1 MPSSPPDN
9 VATAGRHVAVGVPV
23 PGLGL
28 LTYRSAGLA
37 PRKGARVRVPLG
49 NRTVIGCVADPD
61 VPHLASAELKDIIEV
76 IDDAPFLPAS
86 VVDLALFV
94 GEYYA
99 AGPGAALALAMP
111 VAARSGARE
120 AFRKVRVVELA
131 RETGGQDGPP
141 APRGRQ
147 QQALMTLLKDRGEAV
162 GTKELAGA
170 GFGAGTIAALVKG
183 GHARTRDV
191 VSPRDPFAVVAGQD
205 RDRWTLRRE
214 AAEPELTLEQADAYR
229 RLEEAAASRQ
239 FRTIL
244 LHGVTGSGKTEI
256 YLRLARRMIAEGR
269 RVLMLVPE
277 ISLTPSAAG
286 QLRARF
292 GDRVAIQHS
301 ALSDGER
308 HDQWQ
313 RIRQGEVDI
322 VIGTRS
328 AVFAPLEN
336 VGLVIVDEEH
346 DTAYKQE
353 EAPRYH
359 GRDVAIVRARMEGA
373 LIVLG
378 SATPAL
384 ETSANV
390 ESGRYDRVRLTKR
403 VLDRPLASVRVI
415 SMREEY
421 AAGGA
426 DLALSQ
432 PLLSAIAARLGRGE
446 QALVLL
452 NRRGYATVLFC
463 RECGASM
470 ECPNCSVSLTYHR
483 QSRRVRCHYC
493 NYAAP
498 VPRACGACGGQYLEQ
513 MGFGTERIEADLRQR
528 FPGARIQRVD
538 RDTVRRRGAIAG
550 ILAAVAAGEIDI
562 VVGTQMIAKGHD
574 FPAVTLV
581 GVISAD
587 VGLGLADFRAAE
599 RTFQLLTQVV
609 GRAGRGETP
618 GEAIVQTLYPDHY
631 AVQTAAAQDYD
642 TFYAREMEFRRTM
655 RYPPTLAMINV
666 IVKGRTAEAALADA
680 HDLVVRTRH
689 QHPHGAVIG
698 PAPAALARLKN
709 EYRAQFFIK
718 GKHRTAMR
726 EALMRVLDARAD
738 LRRRV
743 IVDVDPISVL

>member
-1 MPSSPPDN
+1 MPSSAPDS
-9 VATAGRHVAVGVPV
+9 APTAGRYVAVGVPV

-28 LTYRSAGLA
+28 LTYAAGRTHPA
-37 PRKGARVRVPLG
+37 KGARVRVPLG
-49 NRTVIGCVADPD
+49 TRMVIGCVAEPD
-61 VPHLASAELKDIIEV
+61 APAPDTAEVKAIAEV
-76 IDDAPFLPAS
+76 IDTGPFLPPV

-120 AFRKVRVVELA
+120 AFRRVRVVELA
-131 RETGGQDGPP
+131 GEADTPQ
-141 APRGRQ
+141 PRGKQ
-147 QQALMTLLKDRGEAV
+147 QQALLALLRERGSAV
-162 GTKELAGA
+162 GARELAAA
-170 GFGAGTIAALVKG
+170 GFGAGTIATLVKAG
-183 GHARTRDV
+183 LARTREV
-191 VSPRDPFAVVAGQD
+191 VSERDPFALAAGAD
-205 RDRWTLRRE
+205 RGRWTLDKTSI
-214 AAEPELTLEQADAYR
+214 EPDLTLEQADAYR
-229 RLEEAAASRQ
+229 RLEDAAASGL
-239 FRTIL
+239 FRTML

-256 YLRLARRMIAEGR
+256 YLRLARRVIAAGR

-277 ISLTPSAAG
+277 ISLTPAAAG

-336 VGLVIVDEEH
+336 VGLVVVDEEH

-373 LIVLG
+373 LAVLG

-384 ETSANV
+384 ETSSNA
-390 ESGRYDRVRLTKR
+390 ESGRYDRVRLTRR
-403 VLDRPLASVRVI
+403 VLDRPLASVRVV

-426 DLALSQ
+426 DVALSQ
-432 PLLSAIAARLGRGE
+432 PLLEAIGARLGRGE

-493 NYAAP
+493 NYAASI
-498 VPRACGACGGQYLEQ
+498 PRTCGACGGPFLEQ
-513 MGFGTERIEADLRQR
+513 MGFGTERIEADLRAR

-631 AVQTAAAQDYD
+631 AVQAAAAQDYD

-666 IVKGRTAEAALADA
+666 VVKGRTAEIALADA
-680 HDLVVRTRH
+680 HDLVVRTRA

-709 EYRAQFFIK
+709 EYRAQFFLK

-726 EALMRVLDARAD
+726 QALMRVLDARAD